1 MSTPIPTAATSIP
14 AQVPVKEP
22 SWHAA
27 LPSPR
32 NTNPESITRQ
42 ELLDL
47 LTKKRSIRDF
57 VLVDLRRVDHVVRVL
72 YLIHLIEQAK
82 EKERARGRDKGRG
95 SGENSVFEQLVGG
108 QQKS

>member
-1 MSTPIPTAATSIP
+1 M
-14 AQVPVKEP
+14 
-22 SWHAA
+22 
-27 LPSPR
+27 
-32 NTNPESITRQ
+32 
-42 ELLDL
+42 
-47 LTKKRSIRDF
+47 
-57 VLVDLRRVDHVVRVL
+57 VRVL